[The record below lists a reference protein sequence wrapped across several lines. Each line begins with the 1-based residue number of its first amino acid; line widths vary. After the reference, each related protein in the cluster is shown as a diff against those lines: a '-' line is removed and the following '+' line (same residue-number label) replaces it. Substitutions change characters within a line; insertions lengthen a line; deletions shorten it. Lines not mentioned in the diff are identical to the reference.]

1 MPKLPGYRNQSI
13 GLQIKSNDWFLY
25 GGNLGVNELM
35 LCMKFKC
42 NYEQHLV
49 QPGIWYNYCVKQP
62 YADILFSHAYDV
74 IKKKTAT
81 RVFSCE
87 FWEIFK
93 NTFLTEQFRPTASG
107 SIMKA

>member
-62 YADILFSHAYDV
+62 YADILFSHAYNV
-74 IKKKTAT
+74 IKKRLQHGYFPVNFGKYLRTP
-81 RVFSCE
+81 F
-87 FWEIFK
+87 
-93 NTFLTEQFRPTASG
+93 
-107 SIMKA
+107 